1 MADFAKTMPDYGKDS
16 KLLKS
21 LPFIGPII
29 GALSG
34 YFSDPDP
41 AEAHPGTP
49 VGRAVGE
56 AARSFLPLP
65 LDASPVA
72 RAQLTDTHTPEQLEQ
87 MRMDQELEQT
97 MSPEEMGSREA
108 AFGDIESRTLDGFL
122 KYEPKDDR
130 FHLRP
135 PQP

>member
-1 MADFAKTMPDYGKDS
+1 DFAKTMPDYGKDS

-49 VGRAVGE
+49 VGRAVSE

-72 RAQLTDTHTPEQLEQ
+72 RAQMTDVYTPEQLEQ
-87 MRMDQELEQT
+87 MRIEGEIEQT
-97 MSPEEMGSREA
+97 MSPEEMGARES
-108 AFGDIESRTLDGFL
+108 AFADIEDRTLGGFL
-122 KYEPKDDR
+122 TYEDDKFR
-130 FHLRP
+130 FRP